1 MKTFFILLLF
11 PVKLFSQDITGVWT
25 GHIQTMGTQLP
36 FEIAISQTNDK
47 LSGYSLTTFTI
58 NGSENTGIKTIR
70 LKNKNG
76 NIFIED
82 EEMVYNDYSTPPK
95 RVKLTGN
102 LLLSEKNSAITLTG
116 NFKTRAMDFRTSDN
130 LSYSGTIELVKQTT
144 ATKTKLMS
152 MLEKLNLLSTLSF
165 VQPTIIKKEDPVVV
179 VASQKEDESSVAK
192 RKTFVS
198 STSVTKR
205 SDGNIQQGK
214 INSNAGKSLSLPAVN
229 MDSLV
234 NEQIIYASKE
244 RKKEIV
250 RSVFFTSD
258 SLVLSLYDN
267 GEVDGDT
274 VSIVMN
280 DKVILAK
287 QGLTT
292 KAIRYIIHV
301 TPQTGDS
308 LLLTMVAD
316 NLGSIP
322 PNTGLLI
329 VEDGDQRNEIRF
341 TGDMQ
346 MSSAVLFRR
355 KH

>member
-1 MKTFFILLLF
+1 MKTFFILFLF
-11 PVKLFSQDITGVWT
+11 PFPLFSQDITGVWT
-25 GHIQTMGTQLP
+25 GHIQTLGTQLP
-36 FEIAISQTNDK
+36 FEMVISQNNDK

-58 NGSENTGIKTIR
+58 NGSENTGIKSIK

-76 NIFIED
+76 NVFIED
-82 EEMVYNDYSTPPK
+82 EEMIYNDYSTPPK
-95 RVKLTGN
+95 RVKLSGN
-102 LLLSEKNSAITLTG
+102 LLLSEINSAITLTG

-130 LSYSGTIELVKQTT
+130 LSYSGTIELVKQTAT
-144 ATKTKLMS
+144 TKTKLMS

-165 VQPTIIKKEDPVVV
+165 VQPTINKKEEPVIVD
-179 VASQKEDESSVAK
+179 APQEETESIAK
-192 RKTFVS
+192 RKTIVS
-198 STSVTKR
+198 TSSVTKK
-205 SDGNIQQGK
+205 SSGNVQPGK
-214 INSNAGKSLSLPAVN
+214 INSNAERRLSLPSVN

-234 NEQIIYASKE
+234 NEQIVSASKE

-267 GEVDGDT
+267 GIVDGDT
-274 VSIVMN
+274 VSIVLN

-292 KAIRYIIHV
+292 RAIRYVIHV
-301 TPQTGDS
+301 TAQLGDS

-346 MSSAVLFRR
+346 MSSAVLFKR

>member
-1 MKTFFILLLF
+1 MKTFFILFLF
-11 PVKLFSQDITGVWT
+11 PVKLFSQHIAGVWT
-25 GHIQTMGTQLP
+25 GHIQITGTQLP
-36 FEIAISQTNDK
+36 FEIVISQSNDK
-47 LSGYSLTTFTI
+47 LSGYSMTTFTI
-58 NGSENTGIKTIR
+58 NGRENTGIKSIK
-70 LKNKNG
+70 LKNING
-76 NIFIED
+76 NVFIED
-82 EEMVYNDYSTPPK
+82 EEMIYNDYSTPPK

-102 LLLSEKNSAITLTG
+102 LLLSEKSSVTTLTG

-130 LSYSGTIELVKQTT
+130 LSYSGTIDLVKQT
-144 ATKTKLMS
+144 ATTRTKLMN
-152 MLEKLNLLSTLSF
+152 MLEKLNLLGNLSF
-165 VQPTIIKKEDPVVV
+165 VQPTITKKENPVF
-179 VASQKEDESSVAK
+179 VAAPNEETESSIAK
-192 RKTFVS
+192 RRAIVANG
-198 STSVTKR
+198 SVTRK
-205 SDGNIQQGK
+205 SNGNIQPGK
-214 INSNAGKSLSLPAVN
+214 INSNTERNLSLPKVN

-234 NEQIIYASKE
+234 NEQIISASKE

-267 GEVDGDT
+267 GIVDGDT

-292 KAIRYIIHV
+292 KAIRYVIHV
-301 TPQTGDS
+301 TQQTGDS

-346 MSSAVLFRR
+346 TSSAVLFRR

>member
-1 MKTFFILLLF
+1 MML
-11 PVKLFSQDITGVWT
+11 
-25 GHIQTMGTQLP
+25 
-36 FEIAISQTNDK
+36 A
-47 LSGYSLTTFTI
+47 
-58 NGSENTGIKTIR
+58 GS
-70 LKNKNG
+70 
-76 NIFIED
+76 
-82 EEMVYNDYSTPPK
+82 
-95 RVKLTGN
+95 
-102 LLLSEKNSAITLTG
+102 
-116 NFKTRAMDFRTSDN
+116 FKTRAMDFRTSDN

>member
-1 MKTFFILLLF
+1 
-11 PVKLFSQDITGVWT
+11 V
-25 GHIQTMGTQLP
+25 
-36 FEIAISQTNDK
+36 ISQSNDK

-58 NGSENTGIKTIR
+58 NGNENTGIKTIR

-82 EEMVYNDYSTPPK
+82 EEMIYNDYSTPPK

-102 LLLSEKNSAITLTG
+102 LLLSENNSGMMLAG
-116 NFKTRAMDFRTSDN
+116 SFKTRAMDFRTSDN
-130 LSYSGTIELVKQTT
+130 LSYSGTIELAKQTT
-144 ATKTKLMS
+144 SAKTKLMS
-152 MLEKLNLLSTLSF
+152 MLEKLNLLGGLSF
-165 VQPTIIKKEDPVVV
+165 VQPTITKKEDPAIVTT
-179 VASQKEDESSVAK
+179 SPEETGSSIAK
-192 RKTFVS
+192 RKAIAS

-205 SDGNIQQGK
+205 SDGNVGSGK
-214 INSNAGKSLSLPAVN
+214 INGNAEKNLSLPKVN
-229 MDSLV
+229 LDSLV
-234 NEQIIYASKE
+234 NEQIISASKE

-292 KAIRYIIHV
+292 KAIRYVIHV

-341 TGDMQ
+341 AGDMQ

>member
-1 MKTFFILLLF
+1 T
-11 PVKLFSQDITGVWT
+11 
-25 GHIQTMGTQLP
+25 
-36 FEIAISQTNDK
+36 
-47 LSGYSLTTFTI
+47 
-58 NGSENTGIKTIR
+58 
-70 LKNKNG
+70 
-76 NIFIED
+76 
-82 EEMVYNDYSTPPK
+82 
-95 RVKLTGN
+95 
-102 LLLSEKNSAITLTG
+102 
-116 NFKTRAMDFRTSDN
+116 
-130 LSYSGTIELVKQTT
+130 
-144 ATKTKLMS
+144 TKTKLMS
-152 MLEKLNLLSTLSF
+152 MLEKLNLLGTLSF
-165 VQPTIIKKEDPVVV
+165 VQPTINKKEDPL
-179 VASQKEDESSVAK
+179 VAAAPKEETESSIAK
-192 RKTFVS
+192 RKAIAS
-198 STSVTKR
+198 ASSVTKK
-205 SDGNIQQGK
+205 SNGNVQPEK
-214 INSNAGKSLSLPAVN
+214 INGNTKKKLLFPAVN

-234 NEQIIYASKE
+234 DEQIISASKE

-267 GEVDGDT
+267 GIVDGDT

-292 KAIRYIIHV
+292 RAIRYVIHV

-346 MSSAVLFRR
+346 MSSAVLFKR

>member
-1 MKTFFILLLF
+1 MKAFFILFLF
-11 PVKLFSQDITGVWT
+11 PFQLFSQDITGVWT
-25 GHIQTMGTQLP
+25 GHIQTMGNQLP
-36 FEIAISQTNDK
+36 FEIVISQSNDK
-47 LSGYSLTTFTI
+47 LTGYSLTTFTM
-58 NGSENTGIKTIR
+58 NGSENTGIKSIK
-70 LKNKNG
+70 LKSKNG
-76 NIFIED
+76 NVFIED
-82 EEMVYNDYSTPPK
+82 EEMIYNDYSTSPK

-102 LLLSEKNSAITLTG
+102 LLLAEKNSAITLTG

-130 LSYSGTIELVKQTT
+130 LSYSGTIELVKQTAT
-144 ATKTKLMS
+144 TKTKLMS
-152 MLEKLNLLSTLSF
+152 MLEKLNLLNNLSF
-165 VQPTIIKKEDPVVV
+165 VQPTITKKEESALVSAPN
-179 VASQKEDESSVAK
+179 EENESSIAK
-192 RKTFVS
+192 RKAILS
-198 STSVTKR
+198 AGSATKK
-205 SDGNIQQGK
+205 SNGNVQLDK
-214 INSNAGKSLSLPAVN
+214 LNSNAARNLSLPAVN
-229 MDSLV
+229 MDSLI
-234 NEQIIYASKE
+234 NEQIVSASQE

-267 GEVDGDT
+267 GIVDGDT

-292 KAIRYIIHV
+292 RAIRYVIHV
-301 TPQTGDS
+301 TPQLGDS

>member
-1 MKTFFILLLF
+1 MRTFLILFLF
-11 PVKLFSQDITGVWT
+11 PAKIFSQDITGVWT
-25 GHIQTMGTQLP
+25 GHIQTLGNQLP
-36 FEIAISQTNDK
+36 FEIVISQSNDK

-58 NGSENTGIKTIR
+58 NGNENTGIKSIR

-76 NIFIED
+76 NVFIED
-82 EEMVYNDYSTPPK
+82 EEMIYNDYSTPPK

-102 LLLSEKNSAITLTG
+102 LLLSEKNSRSMLAGT
-116 NFKTRAMDFRTSDN
+116 FKTRAMDFRTSDN
-130 LSYSGTIELVKQTT
+130 LSYSGTIELVKQNAT
-144 ATKTKLMS
+144 TKTKLMS
-152 MLEKLNLLSTLSF
+152 MLEKLNLLGTLSF
-165 VQPTIIKKEDPVVV
+165 VSPTINKKEDPVAV
-179 VASQKEDESSVAK
+179 VASQKESESSIAK
-192 RKTFVS
+192 RKAIVS
-198 STSVTKR
+198 ATSGTIR
-205 SDGNIQQGK
+205 SDDNVQQGK
-214 INSNAGKSLSLPAVN
+214 INNAEKKLSLPKVN
-229 MDSLV
+229 MDSLI
-234 NEQIIYASKE
+234 NEQIISASKE

-267 GEVDGDT
+267 GIVDGDT

-292 KAIRYIIHV
+292 RAIRYVIHI